1 MRISLRTSLRTP
13 LLLALAFAAVGA
25 PLALV
30 AQQARPI
37 SAAEKLRVDAV
48 FSRFDRSDTPGCMVG
63 VNERGDL
70 RLRAAYGM
78 GDLERN
84 VPLTPSLLSE
94 IGSVSKQFVAASLV
108 LLEQD
113 GKLSLDDPV
122 RKYIPEFPGFNPPIT
137 IRQLLQHTSGLRDQY
152 GLLELTGRPYGE
164 VVHSN
169 AEVAELISRQ
179 RTLNFPVNSA
189 YLYSNSGYTL
199 AALLVE
205 RVSGTDIN
213 TFTRARLFAPLGMD
227 RSQWRTDF
235 RTLVAQRVPA
245 YTFAASG
252 WTMNMPFSNLYGAGG
267 LVSSIDELLTWT
279 EALHAG
285 RVGDPST
292 LRTMAR
298 VATLTD
304 GSQTEYGLG
313 LMVRDWRGVREIAH
327 SGSTA
332 GYRAYLAHYPEYG
345 LSVAMQ
351 CNAGNADYVEL
362 GRRLAAV
369 FLADRLGPEPP
380 RTMRDPAR
388 VAYALPASALSG
400 LAGAWRDAETGGVVT
415 LVPEDSAVVMRYAP
429 AREARLTPVAEDSLM
444 GGGRAIAIL
453 RDGNGRPVG
462 FRYHAGRVLNI
473 RFDRVPER

>member
-1 MRISLRTSLRTP
+1 MHTSLRP
-13 LLLALAFAAVGA
+13 LLVVTLALTAA
-25 PLALV
+25 ALPSALG

-48 FSRFDRSDTPGCMVG
+48 FSRFDRADTPGCMVG

-78 GDLERN
+78 ADVERG

-113 GKLSLDDPV
+113 GRLSLDDPV

-164 VVHSN
+164 VVHTN
-169 AEVAELISRQ
+169 AEIVELVSRQ

-199 AALLVE
+199 AAALVE
-205 RVSGTDIN
+205 RVSGTDLN

-227 RSQWRTDF
+227 RSQWRTDY

-245 YTFAASG
+245 YAFASSG

-292 LRTMAR
+292 LRTMTR

-332 GYRAYLAHYPEYG
+332 GYRAYLAHYPDYG

-351 CNAGNADYVEL
+351 CNAGNADYVEM
-362 GRRLAAV
+362 GRRLAEV
-369 FLADRLGPEPP
+369 FLADRLGPEPT
-380 RTMRDPAR
+380 RIVRDPVR
-388 VAYALPASALSG
+388 VAYALPSSALSG
-400 LAGAWRDAETGGVVT
+400 LAGQWRDAETGAVVT
-415 LVPEDSAVVMRYAP
+415 LVPEDSAVVMRYPP
-429 AREARLTPVAEDSLM
+429 ARQVRFSPVAEDSLM
-444 GGGRAIAIL
+444 GGGRAMAIV
-453 RDGNGRPVG
+453 RDASGRPIG

-473 RFDRVPER
+473 RFDRLPER

>member
-1 MRISLRTSLRTP
+1 MR
-13 LLLALAFAAVGA
+13 LLLRFVHRL

-30 AQQARPI
+30 ALTVPAALAAQQARPI

-48 FSRFDRSDTPGCMVG
+48 FSRFDRTDTPGCMVG

-78 GDLERN
+78 ADLERS
-84 VPLTPSLLSE
+84 VPFTPSYLSE

-122 RKYIPEFPGFNPPIT
+122 RKHIPEFPVFAPDIT
-137 IRQLLQHTSGLRDQY
+137 IRHLLQHTSGLRDQY
-152 GLLELTGRPYGE
+152 GLLELVGRPYGA
-164 VVHSN
+164 VVHTN
-169 AEVAELISRQ
+169 AEVVELVSRQ

-199 AALLVE
+199 AAELVE
-205 RVSGTDIN
+205 RVSGTDLN
-213 TFTRARLFAPLGMD
+213 SFTRDRLFAPLGMD
-227 RSQWRTDF
+227 RSQWRRDH

-245 YTFAASG
+245 YSFGPSG

-267 LVSSIDELLTWT
+267 LVSSIDELLRWT

-292 LRTMAR
+292 VRTMTR

-304 GSQTEYGLG
+304 GSETEYGLG
-313 LMVRDWRGVREIAH
+313 LMVRQWRGVREIAH

-332 GYRAYLAHYPEYG
+332 GYRAYLAHYPDYG
-345 LSVAMQ
+345 LSLAML
-351 CNAGNADYVEL
+351 CNAGNGDYVDL
-362 GRRLAAV
+362 GRRLAEV
-369 FLADRLGPEPP
+369 FLADRLGPEPS
-380 RTMRDPAR
+380 RTVRDPSR
-388 VAYALPASALSG
+388 VAYALPSSALAG
-400 LAGAWRDAETGGVVT
+400 LLGDWRDAETGAVVT
-415 LVPEDSAVVMRYAP
+415 LVPEDSAVVMRYPP
-429 AREARLTPVAEDSLM
+429 AQRVRFTPAAEDSLM
-444 GGGRAIAIL
+444 AGGRAIAIV
-453 RDGNGRPVG
+453 RDASGRPVR
-462 FRYHAGRVLNI
+462 FRYHAGRVLHVV
-473 RFDRVPER
+473 FDRLPER

>member
-1 MRISLRTSLRTP
+1 MRTSLRP
-13 LLLALAFAAVGA
+13 FLAGALALAVAGA
-25 PLALV
+25 PTVLI

-48 FSRFDRSDTPGCMVG
+48 FSRFDRTDTPGCMVG

-70 RLRAAYGM
+70 RLRTAYGM
-78 GDLERN
+78 ADLERH
-84 VPLTPSLLSE
+84 VPFTPSLLSE
-94 IGSVSKQFVAASLV
+94 IGSVSKQFVAAALV

-122 RKYIPEFPGFNPPIT
+122 RKHIPEFPGFNPPIT

-164 VVHSN
+164 VVHTN
-169 AEVAELISRQ
+169 AEIVELISRQ

-199 AALLVE
+199 AATIVE
-205 RVSGTDIN
+205 RVSGTDLN
-213 TFTRARLFAPLGMD
+213 TFTRRRIFAPLGME
-227 RSQWRTDF
+227 RSQWRTDY

-245 YTFAASG
+245 YAFAPSG

-285 RVGDPST
+285 RVGNPST
-292 LRTMAR
+292 LRTMTR
-298 VATLTD
+298 VATLTN
-304 GSQTEYGLG
+304 GAQTDYGLG

-332 GYRAYLAHYPEYG
+332 GYRAYLAHYPDYG
-345 LSVAMQ
+345 LSVAML

-362 GRRLAAV
+362 GRRLAEV
-369 FLADRLGPEPP
+369 FLADRLGPEPS
-380 RTMRDPAR
+380 RTVREPSR
-388 VAYALPASALSG
+388 IAYALPASALAG
-400 LAGAWRDAETGGVVT
+400 LGGQWRDAETGAVVT
-415 LVPEDSAVVMRYAP
+415 LVPEDSGIVMRYPP
-429 AREARLTPVAEDSLM
+429 ARQVRFAPVAEDSLM

-453 RDGNGRPVG
+453 RDASGRPVG
-462 FRYHAGRVLNI
+462 FRYHAGRALNI
-473 RFDRVPER
+473 RFDRHAER

>member
-1 MRISLRTSLRTP
+1 MRISRCPSP
-13 LLLALAFAAVGA
+13 LLAVALIAVALPAA
-25 PLALV
+25 LT

-37 SAAEKLRVDAV
+37 TAAEKLRVDAV
-48 FSRFDRSDTPGCMVG
+48 FSRFDRTDTPGCMVG

-78 GDLERN
+78 ADLERS
-84 VPLTPSLLSE
+84 VPFTPSLLSE
-94 IGSVSKQFVAASLV
+94 IGSVSKQFVAAALV
-108 LLEQD
+108 LLEQE

-122 RKYIPEFPGFNPPIT
+122 RKHLPEFPAFNPPIT
-137 IRQLLQHTSGLRDQY
+137 IRHLLQHTSGLRDQY

-169 AEVAELISRQ
+169 AEIVELISRQ

-199 AALLVE
+199 AAVLVE
-205 RVSGTDIN
+205 RISGTDIN
-213 TFTRARLFAPLGMD
+213 TFTRTRLFAPLGMD

-245 YTFAASG
+245 YAFGADG

-267 LVSSIDELLTWT
+267 LVSSIDELLRWT

-292 LRTMAR
+292 LRTMTR
-298 VATLTD
+298 VATLAD
-304 GSQTEYGLG
+304 GSETEYGLG
-313 LMVRDWRGVREIAH
+313 FMVRDWRGVREVAH

-332 GYRAYLAHYPEYG
+332 GYRAYLAHYPDYG

-362 GRRLAAV
+362 GRRLAEV

-380 RTMRDPAR
+380 RTVRAPSR
-388 VAYALPASALSG
+388 VAYALPASALAG
-400 LAGAWRDAETGGVVT
+400 LTGAWRDAETGAVVT
-415 LVPEDSAVVMRYAP
+415 LVPEDSAVVMRYPP
-429 AREARLTPVAEDSLM
+429 AREVRFAPVAEDSLM
-444 GGGRAIAIL
+444 GGGRAMAIV
-453 RDGNGRPVG
+453 RDAGGRPVG
-462 FRYHAGRVLNI
+462 FRYHAGRVLHI
-473 RFDRVPER
+473 RFDRVPDR